1 MTTKKNILIMLHVVL
16 HEAFEHEVLARFQ
29 SFREM

>member
-1 MTTKKNILIMLHVVL
+1 MLHVVL